1 MSNQLLKDAYQRKYY
16 DVEVECH
23 LVATVMKRVYVD
35 EFASHVDTHFDCEHL
50 DRYHNIIAEEVGA
63 DEFHNNNRLFAEVLA
78 PELIE
83 TEEIMCEMETT
94 KMFTTCAWEGEEI
107 AGTPIWKCVICE
119 EHFTGYDNNP
129 DPVVATGP
137 DNPGGCCDAC
147 NTNKVI
153 PARMAELMQ
162 MNHLG
167 V

>member
-35 EFASHVDTHFDCEHL
+35 EFASHVDAHFDCEHL
-50 DRYHNIIAEEVGA
+50 DRYHNIISDEVGA
-63 DEFHNNNRLFAEVLA
+63 DEFHNNNRLFAELLA
-78 PELIE
+78 PTIIE
-83 TEEIMCEMETT
+83 DEEIMDVMQTT
-94 KMFTTCAWEGEEI
+94 ENFATKAWEGEEL
-107 AGTPIWKCVICE
+107 AGEPIWQCVICE

-129 DPVVATGP
+129 DPVAET
-137 DNPGGCCDAC
+137 GGCCDAC